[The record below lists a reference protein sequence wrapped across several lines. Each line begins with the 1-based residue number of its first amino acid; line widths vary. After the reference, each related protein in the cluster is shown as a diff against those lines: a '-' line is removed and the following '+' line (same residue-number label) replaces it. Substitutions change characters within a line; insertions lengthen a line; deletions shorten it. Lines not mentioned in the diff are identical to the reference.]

1 MEPKEVTIMRGSTLP
16 RGSRRPRTIDNK
28 RVCIAQGCETVL
40 SRYNPRS
47 TCHLHAPVRYPRI
60 RGSVMES

>member
-16 RGSRRPRTIDNK
+16 RGSRRPRTIDKK
-28 RVCIAQGCETVL
+28 RVCMAHGCETVL